1 MKQNIEIEFKNLL
14 TAAQYQAIYNIYQ
27 LNDETA
33 IDQTNYYFDTP
44 DFLLKQHHS
53 ALRIRHYLDHYEL
66 TLKSPAA
73 VGKLEQT
80 ILLQAEQAQLILT
93 DAQLLPEAMHEL
105 LANMNINVQDLQCF
119 GSLRTIRYEKQLSTG
134 LLVLDHSFYEGI
146 EDYELEFE
154 VTDGQQGLQDFKA
167 ILAQFQIK
175 SQPTPNKIKR
185 LITHIENKQSK

>member
-1 MKQNIEIEFKNLL
+1 MKQNIEIEYKNLL

-80 ILLQAEQAQLILT
+80 IRLQAEQAQLILT

-105 LANMNINVQDLQCF
+105 LANMNINVQDLQFF

-134 LLVLDHSFYEGI
+134 LLVLDHSFYEDI

-154 VTDGQQGLQDFKA
+154 VTNAQQGLQDFKA

-185 LITHIENKQSK
+185 LITHIENTQSK

>member
-1 MKQNIEIEFKNLL
+1 MKQNIEIEYKNLL

-27 LNDETA
+27 LNETTP

-44 DFLLKQHHS
+44 DFLLKQQNS
-53 ALRIRHYLDHYEL
+53 ALRIRHYSNHYEL
-66 TLKSPAA
+66 TLKSPATI
-73 VGKLEQT
+73 GKLEQT
-80 ILLQAEQAQLILT
+80 IVLQAEQAQRILT
-93 DAQLLPEAMHEL
+93 NAQDLPESMQNL
-105 LANMNINVQDLQCF
+105 LSTMNIKIHALQCF

-134 LLVLDHSFYEGI
+134 LLVLDHSFYADT

-154 VTDGQQGLQDFKA
+154 VTDAQQGLQDFKA
-167 ILAQFQIK
+167 ILSQFQIK